1 MLKNIKALFL
11 IELVLF
17 LAVALL
23 IAIMAIWGT
32 IDNATAKDFLT
43 KTAYTFGAVFIV
55 SALVAAIK
63 K

>member
-1 MLKNIKALFL
+1 MFKNIKALFL

-17 LAVALL
+17 LAIALL
-23 IAIMAIWGT
+23 ISVVAIWGA
-32 IDNATAKDFLT
+32 IDNATAKDLLT